1 MKPFENLTELS
12 SHLYEMILEEKIRT
26 FTELIEYTGYI
37 FTTPPRQVVLMSAF
51 KLIRKLYWG
60 FFKDIDYPSY
70 PKLWHEIV
78 IPDKR
83 YKYAGNIKRNS
94 TISNIYVAILD
105 VHGYTAFCRQN
116 SRNLSMLHLLDTC
129 IQGDIGKITQ
139 EHNVLSRREQGDEII
154 LVGTSAVDIMHSVLS
169 IIDYFSKRKVI
180 SSDELTRARP
190 GARIIL
196 PDMFISAGVAGG
208 KMYTPLIITKDG
220 ELSGDVI
227 NTAARLQVRA
237 NAVSPSSTRVTVT
250 KHVVFRYRKESSQA
264 LDFFNSGIISFKGT
278 ALAVYEVVFKN
289 EDRYILQY
297 QEEMQEL
304 YSALD
309 KKLWRNQ
316 VFPALITLIIKV
328 CRNIPDFKLKRS
340 VEGSKNSKVRNGDI
354 IKLAEKTLLLYST
367 QDNYLK
373 AVAYLRKIVD
383 YLGKI
388 QNFDD
393 LVLEYALKIT
403 ELYENLAVEFKKEI
417 EKRLDDRYE
426 SIFPPE
432 TARLYQSVKKQ
443 ALIYERL
450 KDQAMQSSVVLK
462 KKSIWY
468 TLMEENL
475 DNLSFSLYSGKE

>member
-1 MKPFENLTELS
+1 MKPFSNIYELS
-12 SHLYEMILEEKIRT
+12 SHLYEMILDEKIRT
-26 FTELIEYTGYI
+26 FSGLIDYTGYI

-94 TISNIYVAILD
+94 TISNIYAAILD

-116 SRNLSMLHLLDTC
+116 NRNLSMLHLLDTC

-154 LVGTSAVDIMHSVLS
+154 LVGTSAVDIIHSVLS
-169 IIDYFSKRKVI
+169 IVDYFSKRKVI
-180 SSDELTRARP
+180 SSDALTRARP

-196 PDMFISAGVAGG
+196 PDMFISAGIAGG
-208 KMYTPLIITKDG
+208 KMYTPLIITEDG

-237 NAVSPSSTRVTVT
+237 NAVSPFSTRITVT
-250 KHVVFRYRKESSQA
+250 KHVVFRYRKESPQT
-264 LDFFNSGIISFKGT
+264 LNFFNSGIISFKGT
-278 ALAVYEVVFKN
+278 ALSVYEVIFKK
-289 EDRYILQY
+289 EDHYILQY
-297 QEEMQEL
+297 QEEMQDL
-304 YSALD
+304 YSALE

-316 VFPALITLIIKV
+316 VFTSLITLLIKV
-328 CRNIPDFKLKRS
+328 CRNVPAFKLKHS
-340 VEGSKNSKVRNGDI
+340 TEGNKNKKIQNADI

-367 QDNYLK
+367 QDNYVK
-373 AVAYLRKIVD
+373 AVLYLRRIVD
-383 YLGKI
+383 YLGKVQI
-388 QNFDD
+388 FDQ
-393 LVLEYALKIT
+393 LVLEYALKVT
-403 ELYENLAVEFKKEI
+403 EKYEKIVREFKDEI
-417 EKRLDDRYE
+417 EKRLDDRYA
-426 SIFPPE
+426 SIFPPD
-432 TARLYQSVKKQ
+432 TAQVYQSVKKQ
-443 ALIYERL
+443 ALIYEKL
-450 KDQAMQSSVVLK
+450 KDQAIQDGGVLK

-475 DNLSFSLYSGKE
+475 GNLSFSLYSGKE